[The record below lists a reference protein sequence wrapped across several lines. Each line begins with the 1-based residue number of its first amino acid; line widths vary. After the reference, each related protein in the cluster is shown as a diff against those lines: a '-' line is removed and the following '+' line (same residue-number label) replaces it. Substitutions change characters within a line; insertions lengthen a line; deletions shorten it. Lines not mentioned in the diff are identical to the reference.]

1 MLFARSAPS
10 ARGPARRPVLL
21 ALLITLPLVADSGRD
36 FSGKWVLDARRS
48 NTHSLSL
55 PVAQSLAVTGH
66 DAAIQC
72 EGVYPNGAAMRWS
85 YLLDGTET
93 RLRAGDTTESSIVKW
108 EGAAL
113 LVNTLVTGARDYS
126 VMDRW
131 MLSNGGATLTI
142 TRQVVLKEGQLEG
155 SLVYSRAEAQPAGR
169 KAEPVERSAEPV
181 ERIAE
186 PVERTVEN
194 APPPRELVR
203 QPAAPASSSDLIVA
217 QGTHIG
223 LALRNALDTKHT
235 HEGDHVYLETIAP
248 IAVAGQIVIPRG
260 SYVNGTV
267 TESKPAKGI
276 KTKGEMY
283 IRFDSLVLPN
293 GVTRDFHSRLVSADA
308 EARGTVDPKEG
319 KVTGERDSSGDVR
332 TVAIGTG
339 VGASVGAI
347 AGSAAGHPLSGVGI
361 GAAAG
366 AAVALATIFHGKKP
380 EAVLPRGTVVEMVL
394 DRDLTYRRTELP
406 Y

>member
-1 MLFARSAPS
+1 MLS
-10 ARGPARRPVLL
+10 ARMPIIFFWL
-21 ALLITLPLVADSGRD
+21 AGCAWSVD
-36 FSGKWVLDARRS
+36 FSGKWFLDVTRS
-48 NTHSLSL
+48 DTHALFL
-55 PVAQSLAVTGH
+55 PTAQTLTVSQQ
-66 DAAIQC
+66 DQSIQC
-72 EGVYPNGAAMRWS
+72 DGTYPDGSSRHWAYR
-85 YLLDGTET
+85 LDGAETE
-93 RLRAGDTTESSIVKW
+93 GIIVKW
-108 EGAAL
+108 EGDAM
-113 LVNTLVTGARDYS
+113 LVNTQVSGGREYT

-131 MLSNGGATLTI
+131 DLSRDGATLTI
-142 TRQVVLKEGQLEG
+142 TRQVVVKEGQLEG
-155 SLVYSRAEAQPAGR
+155 SLVYMKSPAEA
-169 KAEPVERSAEPV
+169 E
-181 ERIAE
+181 
-186 PVERTVEN
+186 
-194 APPPRELVR
+194 PRELIK
-203 QPAAPASSSDLIVA
+203 QPPASPSDLVVA
-217 QGTHIG
+217 RGTHIG

-235 HEGDHVYLETIAP
+235 QEGDHVYLETIAP

-308 EARGTVDPKEG
+308 STRGTVDAKEG
-319 KVTGERDSSGDVR
+319 KVTGERDSSGDAK

-347 AGSAAGHPLSGVGI
+347 AGSAAGHPLGGTGI

-366 AAVALATIFHGKKP
+366 AAVGLATIFHGKRP
-380 EAVLPRGTVVEMVL
+380 EAVLPRGTIVEMVL
-394 DRDLTYRRTELP
+394 DRDLTYSRNELP

>member
-1 MLFARSAPS
+1 MVSGS
-10 ARGPARRPVLL
+10 RPISLL
-21 ALLITLPLVADSGRD
+21 AALLVFSFALPVIADSGRD
-36 FSGKWVLDARRS
+36 FSGKWFLDPRLSDLHA
-48 NTHSLSL
+48 LSL
-55 PVAQSLAVTGH
+55 PTAQTLTVTQR
-66 DAAIQC
+66 DLAIQC
-72 EGVYPNGAAMRWS
+72 EGAYVDGSTRRWS

-93 RLRAGDTTESSIVKW
+93 RVPEGNETSSSIVKW
-108 EGAAL
+108 EGSAL
-113 LVNTLVTGARDYS
+113 LVNNQVSGARDYT

-131 MLSNGGATLTI
+131 ALSNGGATLTI

-155 SLVYSRAEAQPAGR
+155 SLVYNR
-169 KAEPVERSAEPV
+169 EPSAMSAEPV
-181 ERIAE
+181 SRAAE
-186 PVERTVEN
+186 PEPEP
-194 APPPRELVR
+194 ARELIK
-203 QPAAPASSSDLIVA
+203 QPAPASSDLLVA
-217 QGTHIG
+217 RGTHIG

-235 HEGDHVYLETIAP
+235 QEGDHVYLETIAP
-248 IAVAGQIVIPRG
+248 IAVAGQVVIPRG

-293 GVTRDFHSRLVSADA
+293 GVTRDFRSRLASADA
-308 EARGTVDPKEG
+308 STRGTVDAKEG
-319 KVTGERDSSGDVR
+319 KVTGERDSSGDVK

-347 AGSAAGHPLSGVGI
+347 AGSAAGHPLGGTGI

-366 AAVALATIFHGKKP
+366 AAVGLATIFHGKRP
-380 EAVLPRGTVVEMVL
+380 EAVLPRGTIVEMVL
-394 DRDLTYRRTELP
+394 DRDLTYGRNEIP

>member
-1 MLFARSAPS
+1 MPILLLSLAGFGSA
-10 ARGPARRPVLL
+10 A
-21 ALLITLPLVADSGRD
+21 D
-36 FSGKWVLDARRS
+36 FSGKWFLDAGRS
-48 NTHSLSL
+48 DTHALFL
-55 PVAQSLAVTGH
+55 PAAQTLTVTQR
-66 DAAIQC
+66 DLAIQC
-72 EGVYPNGAAMRWS
+72 EGAYPDGSTRRWS
-85 YLLDGTET
+85 YLLDGTE
-93 RLRAGDTTESSIVKW
+93 AEGSIVKW

-113 LVNTLVTGARDYS
+113 LVNTQVSGAREYT

-131 MLSNGGATLTI
+131 VLTNTPLSSTGATLTI

-155 SLVYSRAEAQPAGR
+155 SLVYTKAPADAE
-169 KAEPVERSAEPV
+169 
-181 ERIAE
+181 
-186 PVERTVEN
+186 
-194 APPPRELVR
+194 PRELIK
-203 QPAAPASSSDLIVA
+203 QPAPSPSDLLVKR
-217 QGTHIG
+217 GTHIG

-235 HEGDHVYLETIAP
+235 QEGDHVYLESIAP

-308 EARGTVDPKEG
+308 EARGTVDAKEG
-319 KVTGERDSSGDVR
+319 KVTGERDGSGDAR
-332 TVAIGTG
+332 TVAMGG
-339 VGASVGAI
+339 GMGAGIGAI
-347 AGSAAGHPLSGVGI
+347 AGSAAGHPLPGVGI

-366 AAVALATIFHGKKP
+366 AGVALATIFHGKRP
-380 EAVLPRGTVVEMVL
+380 EAVLPRGTIVEMVL
-394 DRDLTYRRTELP
+394 DRDLTYSRNELP